1 MSAVVGARAVVG
13 TRAVVGAGCPSDDAC
28 GWHAARIGAISTGS
42 VASMAALA
50 AAAACAVGLLTTALA
65 TCRVVARPLAATMM
79 GCSAA
84 AAAGRCG
91 ERCDEERC
99 GERDDWSSGGE
110 ERRTPLM
117 VIGWGAF
124 AGSAAALEMSELAAC
139 VIA

>member
-1 MSAVVGARAVVG
+1 
-13 TRAVVGAGCPSDDAC
+13 
-28 GWHAARIGAISTGS
+28 
-42 VASMAALA
+42 MAALA

-65 TCRVVARPLAATMM
+65 TCRVALPLAATMM
-79 GCSAA
+79 GCSEE

-99 GERDDWSSGGE
+99 GERDDWSSGE
-110 ERRTPLM
+110 ARRTPLM

-139 VIA
+139 VIT

>member
-1 MSAVVGARAVVG
+1 MGTCAVVGI
-13 TRAVVGAGCPSDDAC
+13 RAVVGADCPSDDAC
-28 GWHAARIGAISTGS
+28 GWHAARIDAISTGS
-42 VASMAALA
+42 VASMAAL

-65 TCRVVARPLAATMM
+65 TCRFALPLAATMM

-91 ERCDEERC
+91 ERCDDERC
-99 GERDDWSSGGE
+99 GERDDWSSGE
-110 ERRTPLM
+110 VRRTPLM

-139 VIA
+139 VIT